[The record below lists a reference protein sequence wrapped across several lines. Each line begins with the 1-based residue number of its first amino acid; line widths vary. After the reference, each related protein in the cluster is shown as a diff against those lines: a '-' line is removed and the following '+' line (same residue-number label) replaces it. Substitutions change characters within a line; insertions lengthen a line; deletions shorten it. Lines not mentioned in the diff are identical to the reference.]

1 MKLNPSYCLT
11 MQKIKMLIGEEKKK
25 GCMARIPRGIARKPV
40 SLGKSFLSPSSRT
53 SNYQGKGYM
62 SPGRLA

>member
-11 MQKIKMLIGEEKKK
+11 MQKIKMLIGEKKK
-25 GCMARIPRGIARKPV
+25 RMHGVYIPRGIARKLV
-40 SLGKSFLSPSSRT
+40 SLGKLFLSPSSRT